1 MNLPFSLIE
10 PFFHF
15 LSILILIYLCFLSLV
30 KYIRKS
36 EYSLFVFRVT
46 IFSIIFYSVDLILN
60 AIKNETLSIALV
72 IGFVASI
79 LGLITHN
86 EQLKKERKF
95 FRLFIFFS
103 VALVCSLFSTA

>member
-1 MNLPFSLIE
+1 MNLPFSLVE

-15 LSILILIYLCFLSLV
+15 LSILILIYLSFISLV

-46 IFSIIFYSVDLILN
+46 IFSVIFYSIDLILN
-60 AIKNETLSIALV
+60 AIKNETLSTALV
-72 IGFVASI
+72 IGLVASI

-86 EQLKKERKF
+86 EQLQKGRKF
-95 FRLFIFFS
+95 FRIFIFFS
-103 VALVCSLFSTA
+103 VALICSLFSTT

>member
-1 MNLPFSLIE
+1 MSL
-10 PFFHF
+10 FR
-15 LSILILIYLCFLSLV
+15 
-30 KYIRKS
+30 YIRKS

-46 IFSIIFYSVDLILN
+46 IFSVIFYGIDLILN
-60 AIKNETLSIALV
+60 AIKNETLSAALA
-72 IGFVASI
+72 IGLVASI

>member
-1 MNLPFSLIE
+1 MNLPFSLVE

-15 LSILILIYLCFLSLV
+15 LSILALIYLCLLSLI
-30 KYIRKS
+30 KYIKKS
-36 EYSLFVFRVT
+36 DYSLFVFRVT
-46 IFSIIFYSVDLILN
+46 IFTLIFYVIDLILN
-60 AIKNETLSIALV
+60 AIKNETLSTALV
-72 IGFVASI
+72 IGLVASI

>member
-1 MNLPFSLIE
+1 MNLPFSLVE
-10 PFFHF
+10 PFFHL
-15 LSILILIYLCFLSLV
+15 LSISILIYLCFISLV

-46 IFSIIFYSVDLILN
+46 IFSVIFYGIDLILN
-60 AIKNETLSIALV
+60 AIKNETLSTALA
-72 IGFVASI
+72 IGLVASI

-103 VALVCSLFSTA
+103 VALICSFFSTT

>member
-1 MNLPFSLIE
+1 M
-10 PFFHF
+10 
-15 LSILILIYLCFLSLV
+15 V

-46 IFSIIFYSVDLILN
+46 IFSIIFYGIDLILN
-60 AIKNETLSIALV
+60 AIKNETLSTALS
-72 IGFVASI
+72 IGLVASI

-95 FRLFIFFS
+95 FRIFIFFS
-103 VALVCSLFSTA
+103 IALICSLFSTA

>member
-1 MNLPFSLIE
+1 MNLPFSLVE

-15 LSILILIYLCFLSLV
+15 LSILALIYLCLLSLI
-30 KYIRKS
+30 KYIKKS

-46 IFSIIFYSVDLILN
+46 IFTVIFFGIDLVLN
-60 AIKNETLSIALV
+60 AIKNEMLSITLV
-72 IGFVASI
+72 FGLIASI

>member
-1 MNLPFSLIE
+1 MNIE
-10 PFFHF
+10 EIKKKFNIFI
-15 LSILILIYLCFLSLV
+15 SQDINIL
-30 KYIRKS
+30 
-36 EYSLFVFRVT
+36 
-46 IFSIIFYSVDLILN
+46 LN
-60 AIKNETLSIALV
+60 AIKNETLSTALV
-72 IGFVASI
+72 IGLVASI

>member
-1 MNLPFSLIE
+1 M
-10 PFFHF
+10 
-15 LSILILIYLCFLSLV
+15 V

-46 IFSIIFYSVDLILN
+46 IFSVIFYGIDLILN

-86 EQLKKERKF
+86 EQLRKERKF
-95 FRLFIFFS
+95 FRIFIFFS
-103 VALVCSLFSTA
+103 IALICSLFSTA

>member
-1 MNLPFSLIE
+1 MSL
-10 PFFHF
+10 FR
-15 LSILILIYLCFLSLV
+15 
-30 KYIRKS
+30 YIKKS

-46 IFSIIFYSVDLILN
+46 IFSVIFYSIDLILN
-60 AIKNETLSIALV
+60 AIKNEILSTALA
-72 IGFVASI
+72 IGLVASI

>member
-1 MNLPFSLIE
+1 M
-10 PFFHF
+10 
-15 LSILILIYLCFLSLV
+15 
-30 KYIRKS
+30 RKS

-46 IFSIIFYSVDLILN
+46 IFSVIFYCIDLILN
-60 AIKNETLSIALV
+60 AIKNETLSTALV
-72 IGFVASI
+72 IGLVASI

-103 VALVCSLFSTA
+103 VALICSLFSSK

>member
-1 MNLPFSLIE
+1 MNLPFSLVE

-15 LSILILIYLCFLSLV
+15 LSILALIYLCLLSLI
-30 KYIRKS
+30 KYIKKS

-46 IFSIIFYSVDLILN
+46 IFSIIFYGVDLILN
-60 AIKNETLSIALV
+60 AIKNETLSTALA
-72 IGFVASI
+72 IGLVASI

-86 EQLKKERKF
+86 EQLNKERKF

>member
-1 MNLPFSLIE
+1 MNLPFSFGE

-15 LSILILIYLCFLSLV
+15 LSILALIYLCLLSLI
-30 KYIRKS
+30 KYIKKS

-46 IFSIIFYSVDLILN
+46 IFTVIFFGIDLVLN

-72 IGFVASI
+72 LGFVASI

-103 VALVCSLFSTA
+103 VAVVCSLFSTA

>member
-1 MNLPFSLIE
+1 MNLPFSLVE

-15 LSILILIYLCFLSLV
+15 LSILALIYLCLLSLI
-30 KYIRKS
+30 KYIKKS

-46 IFSIIFYSVDLILN
+46 IFTLIFYVIDLVLN
-60 AIKNETLSIALV
+60 TIKNEMLSIALV
-72 IGFVASI
+72 IGLIASI

-103 VALVCSLFSTA
+103 VALICSLFSTV

>member
-1 MNLPFSLIE
+1 MNLPFSLVE

-15 LSILILIYLCFLSLV
+15 LSILILIYLCFISLV

-46 IFSIIFYSVDLILN
+46 IFSVIFYGIDLILN
-60 AIKNETLSIALV
+60 AIKNETLSTALA
-72 IGFVASI
+72 IGLVASI

-86 EQLKKERKF
+86 EQLRKERKF
-95 FRLFIFFS
+95 FRIFIFFS
-103 VALVCSLFSTA
+103 IALICSLFSTT